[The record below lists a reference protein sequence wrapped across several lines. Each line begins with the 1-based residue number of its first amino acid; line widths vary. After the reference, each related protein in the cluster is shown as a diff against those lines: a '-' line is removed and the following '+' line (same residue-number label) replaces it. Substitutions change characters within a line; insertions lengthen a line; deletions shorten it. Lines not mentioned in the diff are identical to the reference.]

1 MNFKNL
7 IFKVSREAKDKDF
20 LTKSISFYIA
30 KYLNDYKKHKQARY
44 LAHRLIKNNQV
55 LGHFY
60 LAQFYF
66 LYGRFE
72 KAYFNINLY
81 LEKELNIDAIYLKSS
96 ILKELGKREEAFN
109 LLINFLSK
117 SKRLK
122 TWLLMANLVNTKEMF
137 HTLYDLYN
145 QAVSKNPS
153 LSKKSAVKKYI
164 ITAAARAKEYD
175 IAISL
180 QKQESEKYTKSYVEK
195 KQKRSL
201 FKISSFK
208 NNASQALEDIAEVFK
223 KANVEMFLVSGTF
236 LGCIR
241 EGKILGHDKDVDV
254 GIWDE
259 YSQEYISRLIQK
271 SGKFYLH
278 EPLSEKIIKARHL
291 NGVLVDVF
299 FHYKKNNLIYH
310 EGVKSRWANKPFD
323 LIEYKFIDKKYLGA
337 KNYDLY
343 LKENYGNWK
352 TPKKTF
358 DYVLDTP
365 NVEITNKKE
374 MILHLYKLMATQYY
388 FNNKIMIGN
397 RLQELGESI

>member
-7 IFKVSREAKDKDF
+7 ILKVNRETKGKNL

-30 KYLNDYKKHKQARY
+30 KYLNNSKRHRQARY
-44 LAHRLIKNNQV
+44 LAHRLIKTNQI

-72 KAYFNINLY
+72 KAYFNINIY
-81 LEKELNIDAIYLKSS
+81 LEKEFNIDAIYLKSS
-96 ILKELGKREEAFN
+96 ILKELNKRDEAFE
-109 LLINFLSK
+109 LLKDSLSK

-122 TWLLMANLVNTKEMF
+122 TWLLMANLVNSKEMF
-137 HTLYDLYN
+137 FTLYDLYN
-145 QAVSKNPS
+145 KAIEINPY
-153 LSKKSAVKKYI
+153 LANKGAVKKYI

-180 QKQESEKYTKSYVEK
+180 QKQEAERFVKNCVEK
-195 KQKRSL
+195 KQNISL
-201 FKISSFK
+201 FKFNSFK
-208 NNASQALEDIAEVFK
+208 NNASKALEDIAEIFK
-223 KANVEMFLVSGTF
+223 KADIEMFLVSGTF

-254 GIWDE
+254 GIWDNHSFE
-259 YSQEYISRLIQK
+259 FVKNTIQR

-278 EPLSEKIIKARHL
+278 EPRIKNIIRIKHL
-291 NGVLVDVF
+291 NGVNIDVF
-299 FHYKKNNLIYH
+299 FHYKENGLVYH
-310 EGVKSRWANKPFD
+310 DGVKCRWWNT
-323 LIEYKFIDKKYLGA
+323 KFELVQYNFLDKKYFGA

-352 TPKKTF
+352 TPKKDF
-358 DYVLDTP
+358 DNVLDTP
-365 NVEITNKKE
+365 NSELVNREE
-374 MILHLYKLMATQYY
+374 MVLHLYKIKSSKYY
-388 FNNKIMIGN
+388 RINRKKIEN
-397 RLQELGESI
+397 YLKELTDE